1 MAEEPEMAGEAPIA
15 CSLSEGGLR
24 ARRQRLAELGRA
36 TLLGADGGGGRR
48 RLRFRGDPGTRAA
61 LEAIAAAEEE
71 CCPFLELSIGE
82 SGGELTLS
90 IEAPEGGVE
99 IADALAASFRA
110 EGEAA

>member
-1 MAEEPEMAGEAPIA
+1 MAEEPERAEEAPIA
-15 CSLSEGGLR
+15 CSLGEGDLR

-36 TLLGADGGGGRR
+36 SFLGADGGGGRH

-61 LEAIAAAEEE
+61 LEAIVMAEGE
-71 CCPFLELSIGE
+71 CCPFLDMSIAE

-90 IEAPEGGVE
+90 IEAPEGGEE

-110 EGEAA
+110 GG